1 MVLDAAEIMAM
12 IAKARILPMAMYALP
27 VMFIAMGVGISGM
40 FGTGA
45 SQELSVYCIPLYNT
59 AGAAYGEF
67 DVAPVEFIA
76 CG

>member
-1 MVLDAAEIMAM
+1 MAGGRNWSENVLM
-12 IAKARILPMAMYALP
+12 LW
-27 VMFIAMGVGISGM
+27 GM
-40 FGTGA
+40 LEEGRYRLHYQAGA
-45 SQELSVYCIPLYNT
+45 DFDT